1 MKITSIETVYVRLPL
16 AFSYRG
22 GVQLTRDLPERDYT
36 GSLII
41 MLHSDEG
48 ITGLGDII
56 VKGGSAA
63 EGRAAQLYVED
74 ALAPLLVGENPFDL
88 ERLMDRLWTA
98 TWHRSTVYAAGLDI
112 AMHDLICRALDIP
125 LYQFLG
131 GKTRERVP
139 LTWNVSATKD
149 IDLMVQQA
157 VAAVAAG
164 FTHVIKVK
172 TGTAWDVEALVA
184 IQKAIGPGVPLR
196 PDDNGNFSAG
206 ESIKRYREARD
217 RGVIYELL
225 EQPAPNSDLVGL
237 RRVGKALGEQVMYHV
252 GYVKPEVATSIITQ
266 RAADV
271 VSVPVFRHG
280 IRQAVQLVR
289 AFELANIGCAMGSG
303 VEGPIAATAAIHVAT
318 ALRNMCYPVDT
329 LGPLWFE
336 DDILM
341 ERPAF
346 AAGYAAAPD
355 GPGLG
360 IELDPAKIEQYRLA

>member
-1 MKITSIETVYVRLPL
+1 MKITSLETVYVGLPL

-41 MLHSDEG
+41 LLHSDEG
-48 ITGLGDII
+48 ITGLGDVII
-56 VKGGSAA
+56 KGGSAA
-63 EGRAAQLYVED
+63 EGKAAKLYVED

-112 AMHDLICRALDIP
+112 ALHDLICRALGIP
-125 LYQFLG
+125 LYEFLG

-139 LTWNVSATKD
+139 LTWNVPATKD
-149 IDLMVQQA
+149 IDTMARQA
-157 VAAVAAG
+157 AAAVENG

-172 TGTAWDVEALVA
+172 TGTPWDVEALTA
-184 IQKAIGPGVPLR
+184 IQKAIGPTVPLR

-206 ESIKRYREARD
+206 ESIKRYRQARD
-217 RGVIYELL
+217 QGAIYELL

-237 RRVGKALGEQVMYHV
+237 RRVAEALGEQVMYHI
-252 GYVKPEVATSIITQ
+252 GYVKHEVAVSLINQ

-280 IRQAVQLVR
+280 IREAVQLVK

-329 LGPLWFE
+329 LGHLWFE
-336 DDILM
+336 DDILL
-341 ERPAF
+341 EQPDF
-346 AAGYAAAPD
+346 AAGYARAPS

-360 IELDPAKIEQYRLA
+360 IDLDPAKIEQYRLA

>member
-1 MKITSIETVYVRLPL
+1 MKITSLETVFVRLPL
-16 AFSYRG
+16 AFSYQG

-36 GSLII
+36 GSLVV

-48 ITGLGDII
+48 LTGLGDII
-56 VKGGSAA
+56 IKGGSAD
-63 EGRAAQLYVED
+63 EGRAAKLYVDD

-88 ERLMDRLWTA
+88 ERLMDRLWAA

-112 AMHDLICRALDIP
+112 ALHDLICQALGIP

-139 LTWNVSATKD
+139 LTWNVPATRD
-149 IDLMVQQA
+149 IDTMVRQA
-157 VAAVAAG
+157 ATAVEKG

-172 TGTAWDVEALVA
+172 TGTPWDVEALTA
-184 IQKAIGPGVPLR
+184 IQRAIGPTVPLR
-196 PDDNGNFSAG
+196 PDDNGNFAAG
-206 ESIKRYREARD
+206 ESIKRFRQARD
-217 RGVIYELL
+217 QGAVYELL
-225 EQPAPNSDLVGL
+225 EQPAPNPDLVGL
-237 RRVGKALGEQVMYHV
+237 RRVGEALGEQVMYHV
-252 GYVKPEVATSIITQ
+252 GYVKTEVAVSIINQ

-280 IRQAVQLVR
+280 IHQTVQLVR

-336 DDILM
+336 DDVLL
-341 ERPAF
+341 ERPFF
-346 AAGYAAAPD
+346 AAGYAQAPD
-355 GPGLG
+355 EPGLG
-360 IELDPAKIEQYRLA
+360 IKLDPAKMEKFRQV

>member
-1 MKITSIETVYVRLPL
+1 LKIKSIETVYVRLPL

-131 GKTRERVP
+131 GKTR
-139 LTWNVSATKD
+139 
-149 IDLMVQQA
+149 
-157 VAAVAAG
+157 
-164 FTHVIKVK
+164 
-172 TGTAWDVEALVA
+172 TGTPWDVEALTA
-184 IQKAIGPGVPLR
+184 IQKAIGPTVPLR